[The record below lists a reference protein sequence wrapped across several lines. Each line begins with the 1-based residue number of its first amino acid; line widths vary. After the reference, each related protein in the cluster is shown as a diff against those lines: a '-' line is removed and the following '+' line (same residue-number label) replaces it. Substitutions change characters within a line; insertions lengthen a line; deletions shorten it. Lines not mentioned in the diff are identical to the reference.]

1 MSLHSAAR
9 STLLFVLVAT
19 FAGTVSAATLVEL
32 VIDEAT
38 KNRTVAWPVTTG
50 VPFPQGALTKE
61 ENCRLLDEKG
71 KEHPLQSKVAATW
84 DAARSSIRWL
94 TIDFIAQPGRKYWLE
109 FGPKTQRSIFES
121 TLQVANAGDAGDSI
135 GFESKARVVVATGPL
150 HVEFSQTGPS
160 ALRAVRA
167 DLNGDGKIAADE
179 TVVTGPEDGD
189 HLFWDHKTEPS
200 SSTDDGTERKVI
212 VETSGPVRTT
222 IRVDGWY
229 TGPDGR
235 RVVAY
240 RTRYHFFAGLS
251 AVKLIDEF
259 RIIGSTRDVKF
270 DEICVQL
277 SVPWPLRTN
286 GRVSV
291 ADPTK
296 EGGDSFRSIALDE
309 DHHQI
314 SLTQETFRHYG
325 NPECRGSFSQDILTT
340 RPAPGGKLN
349 QIIVDSKTKE
359 HFTADRVGPWMQ
371 VADDRC
377 SVTGSLRNFWQQ
389 FPKGWEYR
397 TDAETLSLQLWNT
410 EAKADPLDF
419 GEEGIKKL
427 FGPAGKKY
435 LLDWSSGGGS
445 SPISDFFYYAGRHG
459 LKRDGADG
467 RGINKHHEI
476 WYHFGRASE
485 AAAGREYGAL
495 ADKQPLCLATGK
507 WNVDTGVFG
516 PLAAR
521 TGDRKTDSSYEG
533 IVDRIFELERN
544 AQDDFGDYGW
554 FLFGAGPH
562 YSYQW
567 DKETKKHY
575 ADPRRFEYHT
585 YQRETQLWWS
595 YFRSGERKFHD
606 WCLPSENHWVDI
618 AVAHVPM
625 TYSTEWRGG
634 KRGEAK
640 LHYPAGDWS
649 IDSPLHYV
657 RHHDTG
663 EAWLRSAS
671 QFWGTYHR
679 TLETT
684 TLAYYLTGDE
694 RYNDV
699 VEFWKDY
706 WGALAGVRSDSTT
719 AKPWHMDQ
727 MWWAPTAAGAP
738 SKSWAEMVRDY
749 APFQSGSR
757 HQQTLFFN
765 LSTLYEHTWDPTIK
779 QVLDE
784 YAAAF
789 IKPENPNGVWQCQD
803 HHLPA
808 SADSPMLAH
817 YWAPSLWKYARAS
830 GDKRMPDVLKKYFT
844 ACLDADPYGGD
855 VGIYSNN
862 QIGWAWHFTKDPR
875 ALVAARRELA
885 RLEPHAKPLEKPE
898 DLGNRI
904 YNPYAPIMC
913 LATVPRLI
921 PLLEE
926 PKRMEER
933 NVAPPQDPSLE
944 PQRNLIAI
952 CCDHR
957 YRIGKD
963 LRGVLWGWDSQL
975 AVVDEEGNSVAT
987 TNVVKHRSHRQPFDR
1002 NLAGFPV
1009 YRTEF
1014 VVKPEF
1020 KGNWIYV
1027 SPKLETGIL
1036 DFTGRCLDFAEFHG
1050 GNEVW
1055 CWAGEPVQ
1063 LKAKTWWAWH
1073 RTGTGKELVIE
1084 SPRAATLAVA
1094 WAAGERELPTR
1105 VVAPNRLIVDLTGVP
1120 EDQHLGIMSR
1130 DDQTNWLRIVDRP
1143 DEEKWISP
1151 TVPRATTVP
1160 PTPKK
1165 LIESRRK
1172 PALAVDGTFAP
1183 GRFGKGLYVAGG
1195 SEFEIPD
1202 EITKSDGTRERI
1214 TDPQRGSI
1222 EFWVR
1227 RLNDERIQQVPRTT
1241 ILNLGTIQVAMP
1253 QHVPLDEW
1261 SHVAVDW
1268 YPTLEEPDQI
1278 IASVYVNGV
1287 DHGNYRSIYWS
1298 GYGDRTPNFTPQTG
1312 KWLGKFKITAPPGT
1326 AYMLDDVRLSSAPR
1340 YVDATTPFGRAQ
1352 TFNPKSFIK
1361 PTEPAKLDAMTL
1373 WLAPLDGKLEAATK
1387 LGALEITKMRAAK
1400 PTK

>member
-19 FAGTVSAATLVEL
+19 FAGTASAATLVEL

-38 KNRTVAWPVTTG
+38 EKRSVAWPVTTG

-71 KEHPLQSKVAATW
+71 QEQPLQSKVAATW

-109 FGPKTQRSIFES
+109 FGPEVKRSDFPAIKTNPNFFDGSLQGES
-121 TLQVANAGDAGDSI
+121 LYVALKSYT
-135 GFESKARVVVATGPL
+135 R
-150 HVEFSQTGPS
+150 S
-160 ALRAVRA
+160 ALDHVSI
-167 DLNGDGKIAADE
+167 DVNGDGATTWEEQIVVGTTEGDHRYVDQHGRIATSARDGNE
-179 TVVTGPEDGD
+179 RTVV
-189 HLFWDHKTEPS
+189 L
-200 SSTDDGTERKVI
+200 
-212 VETSGPVRTT
+212 ETRGPVRAC

-229 TGPDGR
+229 TAPDGTR
-235 RVVAY
+235 IIDY
-240 RTRYHFFAGLS
+240 RTRFHVFAGLS
-251 AVKLIDEF
+251 LVKVVDEF
-259 RIIGSTRDVKF
+259 RIVGSTRDVQFK
-270 DEICVQL
+270 D
-277 SVPWPLRTN
+277 
-286 GRVSV
+286 
-291 ADPTK
+291 
-296 EGGDSFRSIALDE
+296 IALP
-309 DHHQI
+309 
-314 SLTQETFRHYG
+314 LTLKLSGKNRTVTTSAGTFGKPPTFEVASVQETFRHYG
-325 NPECRGSFSQDILTT
+325 NPECKANVYETT
-340 RPAPGGKLN
+340 EAGEQVAHSSERA
-349 QIIVDSKTKE
+349 
-359 HFTADRVGPWMQ
+359 GPWMQ
-371 VADDRC
+371 VSDGNVV
-377 SVTGSLRNFWQQ
+377 VTGSLRNFSQQ
-389 FPKGWEYR
+389 FPKQWDYK
-397 TDAETLSLQLWNT
+397 DNQLTLHLWSP
-410 EAKADPLDF
+410 KADPLDF
-419 GEEGIKKL
+419 GEPGLKRF
-427 FGPAGKKY
+427 FGPAGTKY
-435 LLDWSSGGGS
+435 LLDWNSGGGS

-507 WNVDTGVFG
+507 WNVGTGVFG

-595 YFRSGERKFHD
+595 YFRSGERKFYD

-671 QFWGTYHR
+671 QLWGTYHR

-684 TLAYYLTGDE
+684 TLAYYITGDE

-830 GDKRMPDVLKKYFT
+830 GDKRMPEVLKKYFT

-875 ALVAARRELA
+875 ALVAARRELE
-885 RLEPHAKPLEKPE
+885 RLQPHARPLEKPE

-975 AVVDEEGNSVAT
+975 DIVDEEGNSVAT

-1036 DFTGRCLDFAEFHG
+1036 DFTGRCTMYDEFQG

-1063 LKAKTWWAWH
+1063 FMP
-1073 RTGTGKELVIE
+1073 GKVWVWKRQGKSDELVIE
-1084 SPRAATLAVA
+1084 SPRAASLRFAIE
-1094 WAAGERELPTR
+1094 GESLPSR
-1105 VVAPNRLIVDLTGVP
+1105 VESGNRVIVDLKQVP
-1120 EDQHLGIMSR
+1120 DGTPIGFASNDSQPH
-1130 DDQTNWLRIVDRP
+1130 WLRIVDRP
-1143 DEEKWISP
+1143 DEEHWLSP
-1151 TVPRATTVP
+1151 TPARATTMP
-1160 PTPKK
+1160 PTPQK
-1165 LIESRRK
+1165 LIEARRK

-1183 GRFGKGLYVAGG
+1183 GRFGKALYVAGG
-1195 SEFEIPD
+1195 SAFEIPD
-1202 EITKSDGTRERI
+1202 EVTAADGTKQRI
-1214 TDPQRGSI
+1214 SDPRRGSI

-1241 ILNLGTIQVAMP
+1241 ILNLGTIQIAMP

-1278 IASVYVNGV
+1278 IASVYVDGV

-1326 AYMLDDVRLSSAPR
+1326 AYVLDDVRLSSTPR
-1340 YVDATTPFGRAQ
+1340 YVDVTTPFGRAQ
-1352 TFNPKSFIK
+1352 TFNPKSFSPPTK
-1361 PTEPAKLDAMTL
+1361 PAEQDATTL
-1373 WLAPLDGKLEAATK
+1373 WLAPLDGKLEATTK
-1387 LGALEITKMRAAK
+1387 TGALEITTKAK
-1400 PTK
+1400 PHP